1 MRWLQWALDNLWT
14 LLIIAGVVAQLLQAM
29 KGRKG
34 QGDAA
39 PEAHAAPQDYE
50 FEDPELAERTRRIRE
65 EIQRKIAQ
73 RQRGDASDA
82 ESTPEPASWDAEPAA
97 FEEAPPVIRPTSVER
112 APAAA
117 PAIPGYATRL
127 DAQRSAE
134 ILEQQAALAERL
146 RQAQDMKAAAQR
158 RAAFEAQ
165 SISPVTQARQVA
177 RGALLDDLHSPAALR
192 RAFVLREVLGPPVGL
207 R

>member
-1 MRWLQWALDNLWT
+1 MRWLQWVLDNLWT
-14 LLIIAGVVAQLLQAM
+14 LLIIAGVAAQLLQSIR
-29 KGRKG
+29 GRKE
-34 QGDAA
+34 QGGRTPDADAA
-39 PEAHAAPQDYE
+39 PEEYE
-50 FEDPELAERTRRIRE
+50 FGDPELAERTRRIRE

-73 RQRGDASDA
+73 RQRGGAPAA
-82 ESTPEPASWDAEPAA
+82 ETAPEPATFA
-97 FEEAPPVIRPTSVER
+97 EAPPVIRESAAGP
-112 APAAA
+112 APVPA
-117 PAIPGYATRL
+117 PAIPGYATRI

-134 ILEQQAALAERL
+134 ILEQQAALADRL
-146 RQAQDMKAAAQR
+146 RQAQEMKATALR

-165 SISPVTQARQVA
+165 TASGVAQARKVA